1 MRSWIPLATAGAL
14 GVTARHLVQQVVPRH
29 GEVPWGTFVVNV
41 TGALVIGFV
50 AAVVVHRLRTP
61 LWLQEA
67 ITVGFLGGFTTFSA
81 LALETFVL
89 LDRGRYV
96 VAAGYT
102 TGTVLAGV
110 SAVFVGIRLGRIL

>member
-1 MRSWIPLATAGAL
+1 MRSWIPLAGAGAL
-14 GVTARHLVQQVVPRH
+14 GVTARHLVQHLIPRH
-29 GEVPWGTFVVNV
+29 GDVPWGTFVVNV

-50 AAVVVHRLRTP
+50 AAFVVHRLRTP

-67 ITVGFLGGFTTFSA
+67 ITVGFLGGYTTFSA
-81 LALETFVL
+81 LALETVVL

-102 TGTVLAGV
+102 TGTVMAGV
-110 SAVFVGIRLGRIL
+110 GAVLVGIRLGRVI